1 MTKTDVVK
9 LERHGDGTA
18 TVAVNRPQVKNA
30 LNIATR
36 QALADAFAELADD
49 AQVRAIVL
57 TGGPD
62 TFVAGAD
69 INEFVAE
76 TPVGLVRQR
85 HERNWQAIASVP
97 QPVVAAVTG
106 YALGGGME
114 LAMSCDIIVAGENAK
129 FGQPE
134 VKIGIIP
141 GAGGTQR
148 LTKAVGKYHAMRM
161 VLTGDMVT
169 AREALGMGLAS
180 LVVPDAEV
188 ESAARA
194 IALRLAALPPLAVQ
208 AAKQAVLLGDDV
220 PLSAGLYLERKAF
233 EGLFASADKTE
244 GMKAFLEK
252 RKPSFKGE

>member
-1 MTKTDVVK
+1 MTTTDVVK
-9 LERHGDGTA
+9 VERHGDGTA
-18 TVAVNRPQVKNA
+18 TVSVNRPKVRNA
-30 LNIATR
+30 LNVATR
-36 QALADAFAELADD
+36 KALADAFAALSDEAEI
-49 AQVRAIVL
+49 RAIVL

-85 HERNWQAIASVP
+85 HERNWQAIAAVP
-97 QPVVAAVTG
+97 QPVVAAVAG

-148 LTKAVGKYHAMRM
+148 LTRAVGKYHAMRM

-169 AREALGMGLAS
+169 AHEAHAMGLAS

-188 ESAARA
+188 GSAARA
-194 IALRLAALPPLAVQ
+194 VAVRLAALPALAVQ
-208 AAKQAVLLGDDV
+208 AAKQAVLLADDV
-220 PLSAGLYLERKAF
+220 PLSAGLFLERKAF
-233 EGLFASADKTE
+233 EGLFATADKSE